1 MLWRGIIERYREHL
15 CATENTPVIT
25 LNEGNT
31 PLIPAPRVAAMLG
44 ENIELFLKFE
54 GLNPTGSFKDR
65 GMTLAVSKAVEFGS
79 RAVMCASTGN
89 TSAAAAAYAARAGI
103 DCAVIIPDGNIAL
116 GKLAQALMHGA
127 KVFAIEGNFDDALNI
142 VKHIT
147 SHYPITLVNS
157 VNPCRLE
164 GQKTG
169 SFEVIDALGDA
180 PHIHALPV
188 GNAGNISAY
197 WRGYRQYHTL
207 GRTTRLPKMIG
218 FQAEGA
224 APIVRGHR
232 VEQPDTIAT
241 AIRIGNPESWKL
253 AEAARDDS
261 GGLIDMVSD
270 AEILEAYR
278 ILSRKE
284 GVLCEPSSATG
295 VAGLLKL
302 ASQGYFKDTNRIVSG
317 PAGPLNTP
325 LRIVAVLTGH
335 GLKDPTTAIQQSPQV
350 IRVPNDPG
358 AVLEHLSV

>member
-1 MLWRGIIERYREHL
+1 MWRGIIHRYREYL
-15 CATENTPVIT
+15 CATEHTPVIT
-25 LNEGNT
+25 LCEGNT
-31 PLIPAPRVAAMLG
+31 PLIPAPRVAAELG
-44 ENIELFLKFE
+44 ENIELYLKFE

-116 GKLAQALMHGA
+116 GKLAQAMMHGA
-127 KVFAIEGNFDDALNI
+127 KVFAVQGNFDDALDI

-147 SHYPITLVNS
+147 SHHPITLVNS

-169 SFEVIDALGDA
+169 SFEIIDSLGDA

-197 WRGYRQYHTL
+197 WRGYKQFHSL
-207 GRTTRLPKMIG
+207 GKSTRLPRMIG
-218 FQAEGA
+218 FQAAGA
-224 APIVRGHR
+224 APIVLGHR
-232 VEQPDTIAT
+232 VEKPDTIAT

-253 AEAARDDS
+253 AERARDES
-261 GGLIDMVSD
+261 GGLINSVTDE
-270 AEILEAYR
+270 EILSAYR
-278 ILSRKE
+278 FLARSE

-302 ASQGYFKDTNRIVSG
+302 AREGYFKGAATVSSG
-317 PAGPLNTP
+317 AAGKLNTP
-325 LRIVAVLTGH
+325 LKIVAVLTGH
-335 GLKDPTTAIQQSPQV
+335 GLKDPNTAIAQSPEV
-350 IRVPNDPG
+350 IHVPNDPA
-358 AVLEHLSV
+358 AVLEHLKL

>member
-1 MLWRGIIERYREHL
+1 MWRGIIHRYREYL
-15 CATENTPVIT
+15 CATEHTPVIT
-25 LNEGNT
+25 LCEGNT
-31 PLIPAPRVAAMLG
+31 PLIPAPRIAAQLG
-44 ENIELFLKFE
+44 ENIELYLKFE

-103 DCAVIIPDGNIAL
+103 DCAVVIPDGNIAL
-116 GKLAQALMHGA
+116 GKLAQAMMHGA
-127 KVFAIEGNFDDALNI
+127 KVFAVQGNFDDALDI

-147 SHYPITLVNS
+147 SRHPITLVNS

-169 SFEVIDALGDA
+169 SFEIIDSLGDA

-197 WRGYRQYHTL
+197 WRGYKQYYSL
-207 GRTTRLPKMIG
+207 GKSTRLPRMIG
-218 FQAEGA
+218 FQAAGA
-224 APIVRGHR
+224 APIVLGQR
-232 VEQPDTIAT
+232 VENPETIAT

-253 AEAARDDS
+253 AEKARDES
-261 GGLIDMVSD
+261 NGLIQSVTDE
-270 AEILEAYR
+270 EILAAYR
-278 ILSRKE
+278 LLARSE

-302 ASQGYFKDTNRIVSG
+302 AAQGEFKNAAPVSSG
-317 PAGPLNTP
+317 AAGKLNTP
-325 LRIVAVLTGH
+325 LKIVAVLTGH
-335 GLKDPTTAIQQSPQV
+335 GLKDPNTAIAESPHV
-350 IRVPNDPG
+350 IKVPNDPN
-358 AVLEHLSV
+358 AVLEHLNL